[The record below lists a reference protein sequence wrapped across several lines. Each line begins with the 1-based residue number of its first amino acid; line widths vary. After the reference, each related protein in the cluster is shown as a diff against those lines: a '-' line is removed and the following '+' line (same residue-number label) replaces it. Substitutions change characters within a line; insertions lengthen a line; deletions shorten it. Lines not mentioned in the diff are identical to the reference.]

1 MATFSYTKE
10 RKLSVGNRIGYV
22 YDLANVQ
29 TTGSILYTPFK
40 KITTYLIETTSPST
54 NTITVTNNQD
64 SKGHGLTS
72 QLTFAAD
79 AESQGKIVVVGLL

>member
-10 RKLSVGNRIGYV
+10 RKLSVGNRIGYF

-40 KITTYLIETTSPST
+40 KITTYLPETTSPST
-54 NTITVTNNQD
+54 NTITVVTNTEG
-64 SKGHGLTS
+64 KGHGIPAK
-72 QLTFAAD
+72 LTFAAD
-79 AESQGKIVVVGLL
+79 AESQGKIIVVGLL